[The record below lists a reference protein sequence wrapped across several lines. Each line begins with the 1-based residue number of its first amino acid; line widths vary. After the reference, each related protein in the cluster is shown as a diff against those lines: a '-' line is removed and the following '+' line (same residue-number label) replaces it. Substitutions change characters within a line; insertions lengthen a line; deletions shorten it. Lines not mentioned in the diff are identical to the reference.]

1 MICDKGNGELSSKI
15 YRVSFNNNNNNSPT
29 NDTPNLAHRLLKAF
43 SDLEKRKQKSPRKT
57 VALARAPTLSQN
69 PM

>member
-1 MICDKGNGELSSKI
+1 MICDIGNRELSSKI

-57 VALARAPTLSQN
+57 VVLARAPTLNQN